1 MTKHSEKG
9 GGAFHGMEFRDL
21 PLELR
26 SGRDL
31 KTLRK
36 HSFGGAEL
44 WLRLLHDVRKTCPTH
59 ACLGVSSE
67 IGGCTVNTG

>member
-36 HSFGGAEL
+36 MQSSGYVFSMMFG
-44 WLRLLHDVRKTCPTH
+44 KP
-59 ACLGVSSE
+59 VSHMH
-67 IGGCTVNTG
+67 V